1 MNNYKNNHNGTLPVN
16 IQKKKKLILIAAWK
30 TINVLATKKLKC
42 PFKVFKLL

>member
-16 IQKKKKLILIAAWK
+16 IQKKKLILTATWK